1 LNSGKVIR
9 LVSQLESQDFSI
21 FAEKKAKMNFIEELR
36 WRGMIHDVTPGT
48 EEQLLKEMTVAYIGY
63 DPTSDS
69 LHIGNLASIMM
80 LVHFQ
85 QTGHKPIALIGGAT
99 GMVGDPSGK
108 SEERNLLDE
117 TVLRH
122 NQECIK
128 KQLEKFLD
136 FTNPVNPAEMV
147 NNYDWTREFG
157 FLQFLR
163 EVGKHLTVNYM
174 MAKDSVKNRMESGA
188 GISFTEFSYQLL
200 QGYDFCW
207 LFEHKNCKLQM
218 GGSDQWGN
226 ILTGTELIRR
236 KLGGEAY
243 ALTCPLITKSDGGKF
258 GKTEAGNI
266 WLDPKKTS
274 PYKFFQF
281 WLNTSDEDAAEYIR
295 KFTLLSKEE
304 IDEAIQ
310 LHTETPHLRNL
321 QKLLAKDITIRV
333 HSEEEYLSAVEA
345 SEILFGKGT
354 TETLKKLSEETLLSV
369 FEGVPQSEVAKGEI
383 AKTMNVVDF
392 LTGAT
397 QIFPSKGEA
406 RRMLKEGG
414 VAINK
419 EKVMEDFEI
428 NESRLLN
435 NKYLL
440 VQKGKK
446 NYYLVKVV

>member
-1 LNSGKVIR
+1 
-9 LVSQLESQDFSI
+9 
-21 FAEKKAKMNFIEELR
+21 
-36 WRGMIHDVTPGT
+36 
-48 EEQLLKEMTVAYIGY
+48 
-63 DPTSDS
+63 
-69 LHIGNLASIMM
+69 
-80 LVHFQ
+80 
-85 QTGHKPIALIGGAT
+85 
-99 GMVGDPSGK
+99 
-108 SEERNLLDE
+108 
-117 TVLRH
+117 
-122 NQECIK
+122 
-128 KQLEKFLD
+128 
-136 FTNPVNPAEMV
+136 
-147 NNYDWTREFG
+147 
-157 FLQFLR
+157 
-163 EVGKHLTVNYM
+163 
-174 MAKDSVKNRMESGA
+174 
-188 GISFTEFSYQLL
+188 
-200 QGYDFCW
+200 
-207 LFEHKNCKLQM
+207 M

-226 ILTGTELIRR
+226 IVTGTELIRR

-243 ALTCPLITKSDGGKF
+243 ALTCPLITKTDGGKF

-274 PYKFFQF
+274 PYKFYQF

-304 IDEAIQ
+304 INDVIRQHIKA
-310 LHTETPHLRNL
+310 PHLRTL

-333 HSEEEYLSAVEA
+333 HSEEEYLSALEA

-354 TETLKKLSEETLLSV
+354 TETLKKLSEDTLLSV

-383 AKTMNVVDF
+383 AKKINIVDF
-392 LTGAT
+392 LTEAA
-397 QIFPSKGEA
+397 QIFSSKSEA

-419 EKVMEDFEI
+419 EKVTEEFEI

>member
-1 LNSGKVIR
+1 
-9 LVSQLESQDFSI
+9 
-21 FAEKKAKMNFIEELR
+21 MNFIEELR
-36 WRGMIHDVTPGT
+36 WRGMIHDLTPGT
-48 EEQLLKEMTVAYIGY
+48 EEQLSKEMTVAYIGY

-85 QTGHKPIALIGGAT
+85 RAGHKPIVLIGGAT

-117 TVLRH
+117 NVLRH

-136 FTNPVNPAEMV
+136 FSDPVNPAEMV

-174 MAKDSVKNRMESGA
+174 IAKDSVKNRMDSGS

-226 ILTGTELIRR
+226 IVTGTELIRR

-243 ALTCPLITKSDGGKF
+243 ALTCPLITKVDGGKF
-258 GKTEAGNI
+258 GKTETGNI

-274 PYKFFQF
+274 PYKFYQF
-281 WLNTSDEDAAEYIR
+281 WLNTSDDDAGEYIK
-295 KFTLLSKEE
+295 KFTLLTKEE
-304 IDEAIQ
+304 INDVTLKHMEA
-310 LHTETPHLRNL
+310 PHQRTL
-321 QKLLAKDITIRV
+321 QKLLARDITIRV

-354 TETLKKLSEETLLSV
+354 TETLKKLSKDTLLSV
-369 FEGVPQSEVAKGEI
+369 FEGVPRCEVSRIEI
-383 AKTMNVVDF
+383 AKKINIVDF
-392 LTGAT
+392 LAGNTN
-397 QIFPSKGEA
+397 IFPSKGEA
-406 RRMLKEGG
+406 RRMLKDGG
-414 VAINK
+414 VAVNK
-419 EKVMEDFEI
+419 EKVSELFEI
-428 NESRLLN
+428 NESCLLN
-435 NKYLL
+435 DQYLL
-440 VQKGKK
+440 IQKGKK
-446 NYYLVKVV
+446 NYYLVKAV

>member
-1 LNSGKVIR
+1 
-9 LVSQLESQDFSI
+9 
-21 FAEKKAKMNFIEELR
+21 MNFIEELR
-36 WRGMIHDVTPGT
+36 WRGMIHDVMPGT
-48 EEQLLKEMTVAYIGY
+48 EEQLLKEMTTAYIGY

-85 QTGHKPIALIGGAT
+85 RSGHKPIILVGGAT

-117 TVLRH
+117 SILRH

-136 FTNPVNPAEMV
+136 FSAPANPAEV
-147 NNYDWTREFG
+147 LNNYDWTKEFS

-163 EVGKHLTVNYM
+163 EIGKHITVNYM
-174 MAKDSVKNRMESGA
+174 MAKDSVKNRMESGS
-188 GISFTEFSYQLL
+188 GLSFTEFSYQLL

-207 LFEHKNCKLQM
+207 LYENKNCKLQM

-226 ILTGTELIRR
+226 IVTGTELIRR

-243 ALTCPLITKSDGGKF
+243 ALTCPLITKTDGGKF

-274 PYKFFQF
+274 PYKFYQF
-281 WLNTSDEDAAEYIR
+281 WLNVSDEDAADYIR
-295 KFTLLSKEE
+295 KFTLLTKEE
-304 IDEAIQ
+304 IEDAIKK
-310 LHTETPHLRNL
+310 HAGAPHLREL

-333 HSEEEYLSAVEA
+333 HSEDDYLAAVEA

-354 TETLKKLSEETLLSV
+354 TETLKKLSEDTLLSV
-369 FEGVPQSEVAKGEI
+369 FEGVPQNEVSKSLI
-383 AKTMNVVDF
+383 SDKINIVDF
-392 LTGAT
+392 LSGAT
-397 QIFPSKGEA
+397 QIFSSKGEA
-406 RRMLKEGG
+406 RRMLKDGG
-414 VAINK
+414 VAVNK
-419 EKVMEDFEI
+419 EKVTEEFEI
-428 NESRLLN
+428 NDSLLLN

-440 VQKGKK
+440 IQKGKK
-446 NYYLVKVV
+446 NYYLVKVI